1 MFDGVFKQ
9 GKFHRG
15 KLLSAGK
22 YFYFIILEFK
32 IFFNYLLILKL
43 IIKMEKSYKIMNDKK
58 ETGSIIKGILN

>member
-1 MFDGVFKQ
+1 MFDGDFKQ

-15 KLLSAGK
+15 KLLSTGK
-22 YFYFIILEFK
+22 YSYFIILEFK